1 MAGRIWSVFAN
12 HPDLSFFYR
21 TVRKDLT
28 EFSEKKLG
36 ALSTCV
42 FHPPT
47 NLYAFP
53 GQGPSCL
60 EPFQEDPSWN
70 EKGQELHPSEF
81 QDLPGTARRS
91 ERPEDR
97 KRMDGWKSEAA
108 AVCSGEGKDGG
119 LVLLGQLQH
128 NQENH

>member
-42 FHPPT
+42 
-47 NLYAFP
+47 A

-91 ERPEDR
+91 ERPEGR
-97 KRMDGWKSEAA
+97 KSEAA
-108 AVCSGEGKDGG
+108 VCGEGKDGG